1 MQRLSAW
8 LAHRCRERDFQA
20 FLGVDSE
27 IEAARTAR
35 ELCHVQSRAEIDF
48 NPAAATLF
56 HECIRKPYFEFTRK
70 ESHV

>member
-8 LAHRCRERDFQA
+8 LALRCREPQFQA
-20 FLGVDSE
+20 FLSVGSE
-27 IEAARTAR
+27 TEAARAAR

-56 HECIRKPYFEFTRK
+56 HESIRKPYFEFTRK
-70 ESHV
+70 EHHV